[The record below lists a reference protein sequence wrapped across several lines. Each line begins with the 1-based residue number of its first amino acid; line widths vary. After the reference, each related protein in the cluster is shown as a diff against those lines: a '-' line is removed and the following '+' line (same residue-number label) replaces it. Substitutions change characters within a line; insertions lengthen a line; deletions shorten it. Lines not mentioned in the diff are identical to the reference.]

1 MPRRKKPK
9 REIPLTT
16 FRDDVTGIEL
26 AVHSNDRPT
35 PEALRHDEFATGWNV
50 GREIG
55 TGFRRVD
62 SLTAMASRGTITADM
77 LTAGL
82 RFRALFDRAALHGVA
97 AGALDPIPR
106 GTDRSRMQMGE
117 AVAFARERIAA
128 DIELLGSHGAPMADA
143 CWYIVGLG
151 ENVEQYALRARWA
164 GKALNPKMVTGLVI
178 GALSLLDAKRHGRPT

>member
-1 MPRRKKPK
+1 MSRRKKPK

-16 FRDDVTGIEL
+16 FRDDATGVEI
-26 AVHSNDRPT
+26 AHHSNDRPT
-35 PEALRHDEFATGWNV
+35 RETLRQGEFAQGWNI

-62 SLTAMASRGTITADM
+62 SLTAMASRGTITQDM

-106 GTDRSRMQMGE
+106 GTDRSRMQLGE
-117 AVAFARERIAA
+117 AVAFARERVAA
-128 DIELLGSHGAPMADA
+128 DIELLGDHGAPMADA

-164 GKALNPKMVTGLVI
+164 GKALSPQAVTGLVI
-178 GALSLLDAKRHGRPT
+178 GALSMLDNKRHRRPT